1 MEETTTS
8 SQASSLAI
16 WATPEQAPLLSALA
30 QELGA
35 SVSAAASP
43 VRAHGTTLADEL
55 GATFAGDL
63 LDLLNAD
70 ARVVLLA
77 TACDGYGDAL
87 PQAIARA
94 AAEGK
99 RIATL
104 SPLPMPP
111 SDAAEA
117 WHRPIQGR
125 VPTEAVRFG
134 PLLRHGPAAQEAQ
147 ETLVAFGEVRSAMF
161 AGFRDPTMAGEGATG
176 ALLVDALDL
185 LVGVLGEAERVEAAL
200 SSSRGGPTKPNANLS
215 LGALTGDLTAHAR
228 FEGGAAAC
236 IMLSDR
242 AGGWQRRATLLG
254 EAGRLEFGDDGHRWI
269 DPQGKT
275 VDSTERRAQSK
286 AEAQDRT
293 ALDALVSFVS
303 PLLDGRA
310 TPPLDAQHLGP
321 MAAAV
326 LLSARTGQAESP
338 STLRAMA

>member
-1 MEETTTS
+1 M
-8 SQASSLAI
+8 AI
-16 WATPEQAPLLSALA
+16 WATPEQAPLLAALA
-30 QELGA
+30 NELDA
-35 SVSAAASP
+35 SVTAAASP

-63 LDLLNAD
+63 LDLLNTD

-134 PLLRHGPAAQEAQ
+134 PLLRHGLAAQEAE
-147 ETLVAFGEVRSAMF
+147 ETLVAFGEIRSAMF

-200 SSSRGGPTKPNANLS
+200 NGPMKPSASLS

-254 EAGRLEFGDDGHRWI
+254 EAGRLELGDDGHRWI
-269 DPQGKT
+269 DPTGKT
-275 VDSTERRAQSK
+275 IDSTERRARSK
-286 AEAQDRT
+286 AEAQHRT
-293 ALDALVSFVS
+293 ALDALVAFVS